1 MKSRNVLF
9 LLVCRNSCCPA
20 VVCLSAPNG
29 TARDDATW
37 TPGTQVLLIC
47 RKKHCIILLCA
58 SVHEKWFHEF
68 CRMDFSQQVH
78 TKLSRN
84 RWLEECSNPC
94 TQVNF
99 ATHLYVVKIDHC
111 YRYYYHHDGNSGN
124 LILNKNNDNLKG
136 AGQPHEQS
144 KTSLCT
150 IIFFI
155 NTCMATLTTPPPSFS
170 LHT

>member
-1 MKSRNVLF
+1 MFFFF
-9 LLVCRNSCCPA
+9 LCVEIPA
-20 VVCLSAPNG
+20 AQQLSVYQPQMVQ
-29 TARDDATW
+29 
-37 TPGTQVLLIC
+37 PGMIPQGLQVHKCYLYAE
-47 RKKHCIILLCA
+47 KHSIILLCA

-68 CRMDFSQQVH
+68 CRMDSSQQVH

-84 RWLEECSNPC
+84 RWPEECSNPC
-94 TQVNF
+94 TQVRF

-155 NTCMATLTTPPPSFS
+155 NTCVATMTTPPPSFS

>member
-1 MKSRNVLF
+1 MFFFF
-9 LLVCRNSCCPA
+9 LCVEIPA
-20 VVCLSAPNG
+20 AQQLSVYQPQMVQ
-29 TARDDATW
+29 
-37 TPGTQVLLIC
+37 PGMIPQGLQVHKCYLYAE
-47 RKKHCIILLCA
+47 KHSIILLCA

-111 YRYYYHHDGNSGN
+111 YRYYYHHDGNSCN
-124 LILNKNNDNLKG
+124 LIIK
-136 AGQPHEQS
+136 Q
-144 KTSLCT
+144 
-150 IIFFI
+150 
-155 NTCMATLTTPPPSFS
+155 
-170 LHT
+170 